1 MRDRIRCLIIEV
13 EALRE
18 ALGRERSPDWSR
30 DDVSGEV
37 TSMLTSYLPLPPA
50 SPFNF
55 STEYMRHPS
64 LQEKAW
70 Q

>member
-18 ALGRERSPDWSR
+18 ALGRERSRDWSR

-37 TSMLTSYLPLPPA
+37 TSMLTSYYLCHPLLP
-50 SPFNF
+50 
-55 STEYMRHPS
+55 STSVPNT
-64 LQEKAW
+64 
-70 Q
+70 